1 MARPV
6 GLGDNGRRMATPPSP
21 TATGRPRAAATVL
34 RGLACGAAIAAAAA
48 IADAAWALRVVD
60 GEGRSPHTAVLAL
73 QTVLAVPPGALLGA
87 IASLPAAAAR
97 SWARRWP
104 RWSWPALL
112 LGSALALALAL
123 ALYPREIDW
132 HTVDPRLAIL
142 PGAALLGLLAG
153 LALPRATVAV
163 VPPALLACAA
173 MAWLGSGSS
182 HRAALGRV
190 AAGTVIG
197 APVLAR
203 VVAWSDRDGDGAGS
217 WLCGEGCDCDDA
229 DAARQPGA
237 LELADDGIDQD
248 CDGSDLAAA
257 EQAEIAALFDHGA
270 APAPAST
277 TTAPRRPDI
286 LVITIDTLRA
296 DHLGTY
302 GYARETS
309 PRIDAW
315 AQQAVVFEQARSTGP
330 STRFS
335 IPPMMVGRH
344 FTELRRS
351 TGEWPVIF
359 DSETLLAERLAA
371 LGYATWAFHSV
382 RYFRPYFGLDQ
393 GFEHWSCDCLDV
405 RGPPLFMT
413 CADFVTDEVLTWLG
427 NHADESRPMLLW
439 AYYGDPHSRYVE
451 HPGTP
456 SFGSEYK
463 DLYDHEIRFVDE
475 HVGRLLDGVAAARP
489 GRELVVVLHSDHG
502 EGLDHELD
510 HGALYHSNN
519 LYDELV
525 HVPLVISGPGF
536 APRRVAEPVSLV
548 DFVPTMLAV
557 VGEPVDPSLRGVSL
571 LPWLQG
577 REDTAHPPVMF
588 EKHRALDDVQHGM
601 VLWPYKVIRTPATG
615 ELDIYDLVEDPL
627 ERVDV
632 AARLDAQLRRRL
644 TGALSH
650 WHRRIREPFEE
661 HRRH

>member
-1 MARPV
+1 MP
-6 GLGDNGRRMATPPSP
+6 TPPSSP
-21 TATGRPRAAATVL
+21 ATARPRAAATVL
-34 RGLACGAAIAAAAA
+34 RGLACGAGLAAAAA
-48 IADAAWALRVVD
+48 LADGAWALRVVAAD
-60 GEGRSPHTAVLAL
+60 APSPRTGVLAL
-73 QTVLAVPPGALLGA
+73 QTALVVPPGALLGA
-87 IASLPAAAAR
+87 IAALPAAAAAA
-97 SWARRWP
+97 WMRRWP
-104 RWSWPALL
+104 RWLWPLL
-112 LGSALALALAL
+112 LLASALALALAL

-142 PGAALLGLLAG
+142 PGAAVLGLLAA
-153 LALPRATVAV
+153 LLLPRATVAV
-163 VPPALLACAA
+163 VPAALWIAAA
-173 MAWLGSGSS
+173 MAWLGSGAS
-182 HRAALGRV
+182 HPAALTRI
-190 AAGTVIG
+190 ASGTVLG

-203 VVAWSDRDGDGAGS
+203 VVAWSDRDRDGAGA
-217 WLCGEGCDCDDA
+217 WLCGEGCDCDDG

-237 LELADDGIDQD
+237 LEIADDGIDQD

-257 EQAEIAALFDHGA
+257 EQAEIAALFDHGTA
-270 APAPAST
+270 VAPAPTGAG
-277 TTAPRRPDI
+277 PRRPDI
-286 LVITIDTLRA
+286 VVITIDTLRA
-296 DHLGTY
+296 DHLGSY

-309 PRIDAW
+309 PNIDRW

-335 IPPMMVGRH
+335 IPPMLVGRH

-393 GFEHWSCDCLDV
+393 GYEHWSCDCLDV

-413 CADFVTDEVLTWLG
+413 CADFIADEVLAWLG
-427 NHADESRPMLLW
+427 EHATDPRPMLLW
-439 AYYGDPHSRYVE
+439 AYIGDPHSRYVE

-456 SFGSEYK
+456 GFGSEYK

-536 APRRVAEPVSLV
+536 RPRRVAEPVSLV
-548 DFVPTMLAV
+548 DFVPTVLEL
-557 VGEPVDPSLRGVSL
+557 VGEPIDPELRGVSL

-577 REDTAHPPVMF
+577 REHTAHPPVMF

-615 ELDIYDLVEDPL
+615 ELDIYDLVADPL

-632 AARLDAQLRRRL
+632 AAKLTSEQRRRL
-644 TGALSH
+644 SGALSH
-650 WHRRIREPFEE
+650 WHRRIRQPFEE